1 MSGWGCCAK
10 LLLLIIGILLLRSP
24 MMPFRPDRVT
34 TETTVGEVL
43 TERSNPPAGSSSLP
57 MHP

>member
-1 MSGWGCCAK
+1 M
-10 LLLLIIGILLLRSP
+10 LLLIIGILLLRSP

-34 TETTVGEVL
+34 TETTVGKVP

-57 MHP
+57 MHA